1 MNTLKTM
8 IVSALAVLTIS
19 FTALTASAS
28 DASAGGWKKG
38 FGHKHYYGYNYGH
51 KYNRGYYG
59 HKFYRGHFKFKK
71 FKKGRKFRRN
81 VRRKFRR

>member
-8 IVSALAVLTIS
+8 IVSAIAVLTIS

-38 FGHKHYYGYNYGH
+38 YGHKHYYGYNYGY
-51 KYNRGYYG
+51 KYNHGYYG
-59 HKFYRGHFKFKK
+59 HKYYNGYYKFKK
-71 FKKGRKFRRN
+71 FKKGRKFRSKFK
-81 VRRKFRR
+81 RKFR